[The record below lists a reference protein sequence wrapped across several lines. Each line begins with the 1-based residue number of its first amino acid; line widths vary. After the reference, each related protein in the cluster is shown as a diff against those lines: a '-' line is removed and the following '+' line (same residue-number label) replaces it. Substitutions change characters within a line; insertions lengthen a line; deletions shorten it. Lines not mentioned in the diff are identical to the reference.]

1 MSFQIESIYLIPGA
15 SLVAHTV
22 KPLPAILETGVPS
35 RGREDPLEKETA
47 THSDTL
53 AWKIPWM
60 ELQSMGSQRVRQ
72 DCVTSLSFFIYYLI
86 PSLLNKKK
94 KKLNYLTVQFQNIW
108 NEEMIQNA
116 WGGDEGEP
124 V

>member
-15 SLVAHTV
+15 SLVAQTV

-35 RGREDPLEKETA
+35 PGREDPLEKETA

-60 ELQSMGSQRVRQ
+60 ELQSMGSQRVRH
-72 DCVTSLSFFIYYLI
+72 DCVTSLSFFI
-86 PSLLNKKK
+86 
-94 KKLNYLTVQFQNIW
+94 T
-108 NEEMIQNA
+108 
-116 WGGDEGEP
+116 
-124 V
+124 